1 MKFNLTLLRNLTSIV
16 YIILI
21 IIFITSINSFA
32 QIHWNTELLGRW
44 AEGTCDAVEVDDN
57 YIYIGNGSYIDVYED
72 QDEPTIIAR
81 LETPGIIRDILRVGD
96 YLYVADE
103 EYGLRIFNVN
113 DINNSYETGFILL
126 PGYTQKLLMRDSIIY
141 SANFHGGLRI
151 INIKDPSNP
160 IELSYYQSSYQVN
173 DFIIK
178 NNYIFVSQGA
188 QLYSGFA
195 ILDISDPSNPIFI
208 KMVYTQPMEYSCRG
222 LAVKDESL
230 FVITTN
236 GSYGYT
242 YIYTISDPSNP
253 ELKFHTGD
261 IYGTMIKIKD
271 NYAFITQCNEI
282 KIVDI
287 SKHDTLSLLA
297 IINSYGEKK
306 SLRFKG
312 NSMYVA
318 DSYYGLVIIDINDLN
333 NPIYKYHI
341 PSAYNTG
348 YLIVDDNLVYV
359 SDMGLR
365 ILDVTAPYNPKRIG
379 VFQTI
384 YGTDKIFKKDNL
396 VFLVD
401 GNIGGMRIID
411 VEYPNFPLELSQ
423 IKPTQNFIISATAYQ
438 DYLYLAQGDSLGIWD
453 ITEPYYP
460 IHVNTIHLA
469 GYCSELIIKDS
480 LLITCQAPPG
490 GILIYNLNNPEFPNL
505 LSTFITEYESQHLA
519 RQGNYIIGGG
529 YAGFEIIDITN
540 PAQPYHMSFFS
551 TPYIY
556 DLAAINNYLY
566 VAFAEAGIKVYDLN
580 NVLVPQEVGYYDTKG
595 IAWSVDCWDDKIFVA
610 DARYG
615 VPIIRNTLITNID
628 DQQALPPE
636 FKLSQNYP
644 NPFNPTTT
652 INWQIPEAK
661 DVKIKIYDLLGRE
674 ITTLI
679 NEYRPAGKYTTDF
692 DASTLPSGVYFY
704 QLKAGDIIQTKK
716 MILMK

>member
-1 MKFNLTLLRNLTSIV
+1 
-16 YIILI
+16 
-21 IIFITSINSFA
+21 
-32 QIHWNTELLGRW
+32 LGRW
-44 AEGTCDAVEVDDN
+44 GEGTCDAVEVDEN
-57 YIYIGNGSYIDVYED
+57 YLYVGNGSYIDVYED
-72 QDEPTIIAR
+72 QEEPVFIVR
-81 LETPGIIRDILRVGD
+81 LETPGIIRDIIRDGD

-103 EYGLRIFNVN
+103 EYGLRIFDVS
-113 DINNSYETGFILL
+113 DINNPFEAGFLLL
-126 PGYTQKLLMRDSIIY
+126 PGYTQKLLLRDSIIY

-151 INIKDPSNP
+151 IDIENPSNP
-160 IELSYYQSSYQVN
+160 IEISFYQTGFQV
-173 DFIIK
+173 DDLAIID
-178 NNYIFVSQGA
+178 NYIFITQGA
-188 QLYSGFA
+188 ELNSGFI
-195 ILDISDPSNPIFI
+195 ILDISDPYVPIFI
-208 KMVYTQPMEYSCRG
+208 RKVYTLPMGYACRG
-222 LAVKDESL
+222 LAIKDENL
-230 FVITTN
+230 FVILTN
-236 GSYGYT
+236 GSYGFT
-242 YIYTISDPSNP
+242 
-253 ELKFHTGD
+253 D
-261 IYGTMIKIKD
+261 IYSIVDPTNPILTYPTQDIFGTMIRIEG
-271 NYAFITQCNEI
+271 NYAFIPQFSEI

-287 SKHDTLSLLA
+287 SIPDTLF
-297 IINSYGEKK
+297 IVQTINSYGEKK

-312 NSMYVA
+312 NVMYVA

-348 YLIVDDNLVYV
+348 YLIVDNNLVYV

-365 ILDVTAPYNPKRIG
+365 ILDVTDPNNPQRIS

-423 IKPTQNFIISATAYQ
+423 IKPNQNFIISATAYQ

-453 ITEPYYP
+453 ITAPYYP

-469 GYCSELIIKDS
+469 GYSSELIIKDS

-540 PAQPYHMSFFS
+540 PAQPYQVSFFS
-551 TPYIY
+551 TPYMY

-566 VAFAEAGIKVYDLN
+566 IAFAEAGIKVYDLN

-628 DQQALPPE
+628 DQQALPSE
-636 FKLSQNYP
+636 FQLSQNYP
-644 NPFNPTTT
+644 NPFNPST
-652 INWQIPEAK
+652 
-661 DVKIKIYDLLGRE
+661 KIKYSVLQSSNVVLTVIDILGNEIETLVDEEKPAGTYE
-674 ITTLI
+674 ITWYAE
-679 NEYRPAGKYTTDF
+679 N
-692 DASTLPSGVYFY
+692 LPSGVYFY
-704 QLKAGDIIQTKK
+704 QLKAGSFVETKK
-716 MILMK
+716 MLLLK